1 MSSKHNVLWRH
12 FFSFF
17 HVRGGTWDRAS
28 APGQNLNSHSTPIC
42 LYVLLLFISIFMF
55 QLYASYSPP
64 GGRWDH
70 YSQLFLP
77 LHNRVTLILLTVMGE
92 KYMSPLPWLWVW
104 PLWHTLT
111 NGNVSRYGTNHLQ
124 TEVLTVLRGLDCA
137 PALHQENSMSQI
149 ETVLSASLVI
159 RKLETTYCLLK
170 MVITKTQAMEEY
182 IMSNK
187 KPQTRTAAVESC
199 NIHMNRDKR
208 TKRKSTKI

>member
-1 MSSKHNVLWRH
+1 MCFGDIISFHSSMSEEAPETEPLLQ
-12 FFSFF
+12 
-17 HVRGGTWDRAS
+17 VRIWI
-28 APGQNLNSHSTPIC
+28 HI
-42 LYVLLLFISIFMF
+42 
-55 QLYASYSPP
+55 PP
-64 GGRWDH
+64 PSVSMC
-70 YSQLFLP
+70 YFYLFLFLCSSSMHP
-77 LHNRVTLILLTVMGE
+77 IPHQVVDGIIIPNYFSLCIIGLFILLTVMGE

-149 ETVLSASLVI
+149 ETVLSVSLVII

-187 KPQTRTAAVESC
+187 KPQTRTAAMESC
-199 NIHMNRDKR
+199 NIHTNTDKR